1 MANEGHNYTPEEDL
15 TEEDLTDDEIK
26 ARIAE
31 KN

>member
-1 MANEGHNYTPEEDL
+1 MANEVINYTPEEDL

-31 KN
+31 RI